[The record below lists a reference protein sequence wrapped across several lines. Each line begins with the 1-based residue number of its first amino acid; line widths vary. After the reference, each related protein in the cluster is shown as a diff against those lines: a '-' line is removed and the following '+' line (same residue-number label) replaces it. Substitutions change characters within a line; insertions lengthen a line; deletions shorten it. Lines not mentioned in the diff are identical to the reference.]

1 MRRTKIPAKIVVIL
15 RFVNTPIRSLF
26 RVNHQRGTRE
36 RKPEA
41 EGYLAVYED
50 YERIQSKKD
59 RDGGRNGVNESRD
72 ETPHLW
78 IDLLSKHS
86 FHDRLASQCVQL
98 WMRIT

>member
-41 EGYLAVYED
+41 ESYLAVYED
-50 YERIQSKKD
+50 YKQIQSK
-59 RDGGRNGVNESRD
+59 RIAMVVGMVLTNLVTR
-72 ETPHLW
+72 
-78 IDLLSKHS
+78 
-86 FHDRLASQCVQL
+86 RLIYGLIFFFPSIPSTIAWPANVPSCG
-98 WMRIT
+98 